1 MTARSTRCCGDKRT
15 GGESGQS
22 AAGQLQ
28 KQAASL
34 TPVTFLTALLVSLRV
49 QQTSR
54 AVIWDSIIREEK
66 DALIKQ
72 SVDNEY
78 TINDQSGKLR
88 GRDVRLTLHYDVMP
102 IVGLLRIGRLT
113 HTRENDET
121 GCRVRWPQMRRNSG
135 GDGFAQSQQSSHSA
149 SLHFAL
155 LCSVVILTR
164 QARMCAHNPSECL
177 QPIFERR

>member
-1 MTARSTRCCGDKRT
+1 M
-15 GGESGQS
+15 
-22 AAGQLQ
+22 
-28 KQAASL
+28 
-34 TPVTFLTALLVSLRV
+34 

-78 TINDQSGKLR
+78 TINDQSGRLR

-113 HTRENDET
+113 RT
-121 GCRVRWPQMRRNSG
+121 GGRAMRGLPLRVWLQIRRGNSADALG
-135 GDGFAQSQQSSHSA
+135 APFTHSA
-149 SLHFAL
+149 
-155 LCSVVILTR
+155 LCSL
-164 QARMCAHNPSECL
+164 
-177 QPIFERR
+177 F

>member
-22 AAGQLQ
+22 AAGQSQ

-34 TPVTFLTALLVSLRV
+34 TPVTRLTALLVPLPSRV

-72 SVDNEY
+72 AVDNEY

-113 HTRENDET
+113 RTLGGGAMR
-121 GCRVRWPQMRRNSG
+121 GLSLRV
-135 GDGFAQSQQSSHSA
+135 
-149 SLHFAL
+149 
-155 LCSVVILTR
+155 
-164 QARMCAHNPSECL
+164 
-177 QPIFERR
+177 